1 MKRTVSLI
9 LIFCLFATV
18 LSGCSFTN
26 VGIEG
31 LLSAPKLS
39 KEQTEIH
46 EALIESV
53 GKNIQLKYPLSGD
66 ERSAFVIRNLDNEK
80 SDEAIVFYKK
90 TNTTASESIIRI
102 NILDQINGKW
112 QSVYDSHQVGEEVDN
127 VIISKLGSDNIT
139 YITVGFG
146 ITNQTDKT
154 MQVYKYSDGVL
165 ESVYTDTYS
174 IMDVL
179 DLDNDKK
186 NEIVLIKKPSG
197 NESPVFQMCN
207 FITLDDSMFVSK
219 SEIQMRNDSVSFVN
233 MKNSM
238 LDDNTK
244 AVFVDSIKGDGNVQT
259 EVIYYEKGALVN
271 PFLLDDTLALKT
283 SRLPGYY
290 SQDIDNDG
298 LIEIPVTSPFTGY
311 IGVSSAKNTLNNTEW
326 KTFDKNGVLTKKH
339 DSYYNIN
346 NSYVF
351 VVLGRWAGKVTI
363 KTDTVTDEIVFYKYD
378 GEMKEEMPELLRI
391 MVTTHQK
398 SLEYVNKGYTIIKS
412 QGQVDYLVKLGDLE
426 DKKFL
431 MTMSEIKDCF
441 HIL

>member
-9 LIFCLFATV
+9 LIFCLFAIM

-26 VGIEG
+26 VGIDG

-39 KEQTEIH
+39 KEQSEIH
-46 EALIESV
+46 DALIESV

-66 ERSAFVIRNLDNEK
+66 ERSAFVIRNLDDEK

-90 TNTTASESIIRI
+90 TNTTASESTIRI

-127 VIISKLGSDNIT
+127 VIISKIGSDNIT

-146 ITNQTDKT
+146 ITNQADKT
-154 MQVYKYSDGVL
+154 MQVYKYSEGVL

-197 NESPVFQMCN
+197 NETPVFRMCK
-207 FITLDDSMFVSK
+207 FIMIDESIIVGK
-219 SEIQMRNDSVSFVN
+219 SDIDMRNDSVSFVN
-233 MKNSM
+233 MKNCM
-238 LDDNTK
+238 LDDNTQ
-244 AVFVDSIKGDGNVQT
+244 AVFIDSVKGDGNVQT
-259 EVIYYEKGALVN
+259 EVIYYDNDVLVN
-271 PFLLDDTLALKT
+271 PFIDDTLASKT
-283 SRLPGYY
+283 TRLPGYF

-298 LIEIPVTSPFTGY
+298 VIEIPLTSPFTGY
-311 IGVSSAKNTLNNTEW
+311 IGTSSAKNTLNNTEW
-326 KTFDKNGVLTKKH
+326 KTFDKENSLTKKY

-378 GEMKEEMPELLRI
+378 GEMKEGMPELLRI

-398 SLEYVNKGYTIIKS
+398 SAEYITKGYTIIKS
-412 QGQVDYLVKLGDLE
+412 QGQLDYLVKLGDSE
-426 DKKFL
+426 DKDFL